1 MDSKVGRKFVGF
13 VPSKVLALR
22 ATEAPQL
29 VVLSHAWVKCR
40 QTTRNQSANIAL
52 YRQ

>member
-1 MDSKVGRKFVGF
+1 MDSKAGRKFVGF

-29 VVLSHAWVKCR
+29 AVLSHAWAKYR
-40 QTTRNQSANIAL
+40 QAPRKQHVNIAR
-52 YRQ
+52 YRA